1 MQLNKSFDCHLNV
14 SPKSASKRPPLM
26 NLDRKHYMQLTDR
39 EFCLLARL
47 AVLTNNGTQP
57 CNYTN
62 AQASKEFGLPS
73 RTTELTFSMLKQF
86 ELIKLDRMQN
96 LSTKRGPKLRTVT
109 IIAPLV
115 VHKKAAQLGLLP
127 LKEIQT

>member
-1 MQLNKSFDCHLNV
+1 MQLY
-14 SPKSASKRPPLM
+14 KSADNSFKGNYKAKVKHPPLM
-26 NLDRKHYMQLTDR
+26 RLDRNHYKQLTDR

-109 IIAPLV
+109 IIATLV
-115 VHKKAAQLGLLP
+115 VHKKAA
-127 LKEIQT
+127 